1 MSPPDGAG
9 ERPNPLVT
17 VLGFVLYLAA
27 GIPILVAGLI
37 MPYWAV
43 VVLGVIWVL
52 GLLAAIRWRNT
63 RPLFLA
69 LPFAIVGLWFLTAWA
84 GETFLGW
91 TA

>member
-1 MSPPDGAG
+1 
-9 ERPNPLVT
+9 
-17 VLGFVLYLAA
+17 
-27 GIPILVAGLI
+27 

-43 VVLGVIWVL
+43 AVLGVIWVI
-52 GLLAAIRWRNT
+52 GLLAAIRWRNS